1 MASKGAV
8 LAGARVRGFVTDCG
22 CGQMEKPEAGRLKC
36 NFDGA
41 WKEQGKKGGIGV
53 VFRDDM
59 GPFVAAMAM
68 KMEGISSPMLA
79 ENHTR
84 RDTNKVAHRLAQ
96 VGLTLNQRRVWFES
110 LIS

>member
-1 MASKGAV
+1 MRLWTDGKTEAV
-8 LAGARVRGFVTDCG
+8 W
-22 CGQMEKPEAGRLKC
+22 LKC

-59 GPFVAAMAM
+59 GLFVAAMAM

-79 ENHTR
+79 EPE
-84 RDTNKVAHRLAQ
+84 AA
-96 VGLTLNQRRVWFES
+96 
-110 LIS
+110 